1 MEAVGFPMTA
11 KSRMQQILDMLAD
24 EPDDPELRYMLA
36 MEHVSVG
43 DDESAVRCFH
53 ELLSVTP
60 DFPPAYHQGARAL
73 QRLGRTGEA
82 HDLLERG
89 IPMALKKGDAHA
101 AGEMQELMEN
111 LEEET

>member
-1 MEAVGFPMTA
+1 MTA
-11 KSRMQQILDMLAD
+11 KSRMQQILDMLAE

-36 MEHVSVG
+36 MEHGSLG
-43 DDESAVRCFH
+43 DDEGAARCFL
-53 ELLSVTP
+53 ELLSVIP
-60 DFPPAYHQGARAL
+60 EYPPAYHQGARAL

-82 HDLLERG
+82 HNLLQRG
-89 IPMALKKGDAHA
+89 IPIALKKGDTHA